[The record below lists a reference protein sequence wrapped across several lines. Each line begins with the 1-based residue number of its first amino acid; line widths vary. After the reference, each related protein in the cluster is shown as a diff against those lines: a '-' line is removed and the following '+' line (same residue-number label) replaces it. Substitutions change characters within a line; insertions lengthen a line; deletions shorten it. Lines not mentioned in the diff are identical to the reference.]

1 MSLREGASVVWPV
14 RVTEVPKAPVV
25 DALSA
30 PVMAALRRLALRQK
44 GPLRHRQPVAVI
56 GPGDGGPAE
65 CAVAYAVAHALA
77 GAGMVVICG
86 GRGGV
91 MAAASRGARE
101 AGGIA
106 VGILPEDDDSNAN
119 EWLSVA
125 IPTGM
130 GEMRNA
136 IIARSGI
143 CLLAIGGNMGT
154 VSEMAM
160 GLKWG
165 KPVFVMHGE
174 VDLPG
179 AVPASDVNDML
190 DKVLAC
196 LLADHPD

>member
-1 MSLREGASVVWPV
+1 MFLREDASAMQATERPMEAWP
-14 RVTEVPKAPVV
+14 APVAQ
-25 DALSA
+25 ALQ
-30 PVMAALRRLALRQK
+30 RLAAKQK
-44 GPLRHRQPVAVI
+44 GPERHRQPVAVI
-56 GPGDGGPAE
+56 GPGDANEVE
-65 CAVAYAVAHALA
+65 CAAAYAVAHALA

-91 MAAASRGARE
+91 MAAASRGASE

-106 VGILPEDDDSNAN
+106 VGILPEDDDSAANA
-119 EWLSVA
+119 WLSVA

-136 IIARSGI
+136 IIARSGV
-143 CLLAIGGNMGT
+143 CLVAIGSNMGT

-165 KPVFVMHGE
+165 KPVFVLHGE
-174 VDLPG
+174 VALPG

-190 DKVLAC
+190 AKVLDC
-196 LLADHPD
+196 LLAAS